1 MIKLTKQQL
10 TDLFEGGKSYD
21 DLAVEFSTQ
30 TGIEISAKMVQDMFK
45 ANGFNLRNRKRK
57 SAESWFTVIDDT
69 APVVSDAPTYDSFN
83 VHTEQFA

>member
-1 MIKLTKQQL
+1 MIKFTKQQL
-10 TDLFEGGKSYD
+10 TDLFEGGKSYE
-21 DLAVEFSTQ
+21 DLATEFSTSG
-30 TGIEISAKMVQDMFK
+30 TEVTPKMVQEMFK

-57 SAESWFTVIDDT
+57 TAESWFTIIDDT